1 MKTTSACSIE
11 LRTFVKSTRM
21 RNTTFVAQLMNIYEI
36 FVNLF
41 GNIEIVAR
49 KPLKWPGSEEEKH
62 QYNYENKKP
71 VKNWLIRWSKNTKQ
85 GLFVFKGSKIMDL

>member
-1 MKTTSACSIE
+1 MLITFQVILQTNKHTDRQTLMKTTSACSIE

-71 VKNWLIRWSKNTKQ
+71 VKN
-85 GLFVFKGSKIMDL
+85 